1 MKKPPCAKCGSSSTF
16 VEVLRFSQD
25 DVYLGCYT
33 CGWRIYGETAIRSY
47 VEGFNKQLAE
57 QEEEARLE
65 RIRKREEDAIA
76 AEAEKRERALALK
89 RERDRR
95 YRERKRQAAL
105 EIERQREAEKKV
117 HIIPSL
123 DISFSVGD
131 MDPVLGVPW
140 AQPVPNKEGEDLDPC
155 AWPPCENRARPNSKY
170 CSRKCTVRVAHR
182 RDKLRKKGQLKERIA
197 S

>member
-1 MKKPPCAKCGSSSTF
+1 MQKPTCPKCDGKNTY
-16 VEVLRFSQD
+16 LDIPRFSPENC
-25 DVYLGCYT
+25 YLGCYS
-33 CGWRIYGETAIRSY
+33 CGWRLYGEEHIEAFVIQY
-47 VEGFNKQLAE
+47 NEDLKAAK
-57 QEEEARLE
+57 EEERQAEIEKRRLE
-65 RIRKREEDAIA
+65 
-76 AEAEKRERALALK
+76 AEAASQAKLERQRELK

-95 YRERKRQAAL
+95 YRENKRL
-105 EIERQREAEKKV
+105 RERQEAAKRAEQNKV

-123 DISFSVGD
+123 GIRFAVGD
-131 MDPVLGVPW
+131 VDEVLGLPW
-140 AQPVPNKEGEDLDPC
+140 AQPVPNKDGQSLDPC